1 MSKVVRVSNGD
12 YRITT
17 RQTGTIVLDTNPEG
31 SEDTVYQGTVIITG
45 NLDVKGA
52 TTTIESSSITLADKI
67 LYLNVSEGNF
77 YGTNGPSGIS
87 IGRGN
92 YSDVQI
98 FVDDTGTDSTHD
110 KGVVVF
116 NKANG
121 TLVPIRTNKILVD
134 SSGGDLTLIGNN
146 SGNSIVTVAGTGG
159 SYQTRI
165 FNYTNYQASTG
176 PLTLTSRDAD
186 GIPNAQAVADFV
198 TAAFQ
203 YSTINRIIDGDTS
216 VTAQD
221 DSQGHSP
228 SRIDFKV
235 NNSLRATLTDS
246 GGTHAGWTVDN
257 VNMYTD
263 TVSNTTNN
271 LKLTAATNNIQ
282 VQGYLNLDNQSSD
295 ITTGPSGTTKIYT
308 KSLEGPGR
316 TGIYFTNNTAY
327 GDTAYNNDEL
337 ISKNRAVLLS
347 ILL

>member
-31 SEDTVYQGTVIITG
+31 SGDTVYQGTVIITG
-45 NLDVKGA
+45 NLDIKGK
-52 TTTIESSSITLADKI
+52 TTTIESTSISIADKI
-67 LYLNVSEGNF
+67 LYLNVGLGSTN
-77 YGTNGPSGIS
+77 GTNGPAGIS
-87 IGRGN
+87 IGRGI
-92 YSDVQI
+92 YTDIQI
-98 FVDDTGTDSTHD
+98 FVDDTGTDATHD

-134 SSGGDLTLIGNN
+134 PNGGNLTLIGNN
-146 SGNSIVTVAGTGG
+146 SGSSIVTVTGTGG

-165 FNYTNYQASTG
+165 FNYDNYQASTG
-176 PLTLTSRDAD
+176 PLTLTSRDPD

-246 GGTHAGWTVDN
+246 GGAHAGWTVDN

-271 LKLTAATNNIQ
+271 LKLSASTGNIQ
-282 VQGYLNLDNQSSD
+282 VQGYLNLDNQSTD

-308 KSLEGPGR
+308 KSSEGPGR

-327 GDTAYNNDEL
+327 GANAYNNDEL
-337 ISKNRAVLLS
+337 VSKNRAVLLS